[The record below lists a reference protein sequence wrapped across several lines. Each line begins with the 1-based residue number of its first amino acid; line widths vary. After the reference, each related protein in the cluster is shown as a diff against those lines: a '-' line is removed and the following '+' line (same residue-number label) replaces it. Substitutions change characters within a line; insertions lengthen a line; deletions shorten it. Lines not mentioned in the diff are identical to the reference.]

1 MVDKKDKKKKAKKTP
16 KQKQKQK
23 QKQSVV
29 VNVNMTKPATR
40 RRTLAK
46 KPGSNLPPGPP
57 PQSYGIP
64 IQQSVQP
71 SLNNI
76 TEYLKQKEGQENNR
90 HVNIMAAMK
99 AIERNEGTQ
108 GTITQTAT
116 GAGTST
122 QAPAAKPAV
131 AKPSPVSNPPAVAKS
146 TPPMSILDFFGGKG
160 LPERLR
166 PPPPKRTKS
175 EPSQKR
181 KDAGVPR
188 GPLFKTANKEA
199 LKHGY
204 ALQSV
209 KVDPVKPAPVKPA
222 PGVIKPKEVVIIKK
236 KKKIN
241 PLAIPPA
248 EEAAPIGT
256 AEGEQGGAGDFPVA

>member
-46 KPGSNLPPGPP
+46 KTHDNRPLPPTPP
-57 PQSYGIP
+57 AYGIP
-64 IQQSVQP
+64 AYQSVQP

-99 AIERNEGTQ
+99 AIERNEGIQ
-108 GTITQTAT
+108 GTITQAET

-122 QAPAAKPAV
+122 KAPVAKPAV
-131 AKPSPVSNPPAVAKS
+131 AKPSPVSKPPPVEKS
-146 TPPMSILDFFGGKG
+146 TIQHPTILEFFGGKG

-166 PPPPKRTKS
+166 PAPPPRQG
-175 EPSQKR
+175 PR
-181 KDAGVPR
+181 KDKGVLR
-188 GPLFKTANKEA
+188 GPLLKTAAKAAAAEGA
-199 LKHGY
+199 ALVSLKHPIEK
-204 ALQSV
+204 A
-209 KVDPVKPAPVKPA
+209 AA
-222 PGVIKPKEVVIIKK
+222 
-236 KKKIN
+236 
-241 PLAIPPA
+241 A
-248 EEAAPIGT
+248 ESEQ
-256 AEGEQGGAGDFPVA
+256 AEFRVA